1 MSESYNVLA
10 TGGLFH
16 QQIEDFTP
24 RLAQQEMAQAVED
37 SLAFSG
43 RLVVESGTGT
53 GKTYAYLVAVV
64 LSGKRTII
72 STGTK
77 HLQAQI
83 FDRDLPVVLS
93 VLDETVSAQMLK
105 GRANY
110 LCRYRLKL
118 NSQQSDLVGK
128 ANQLAY
134 DVIDKWAARTK
145 SGDISEVSDVNEDD
159 PVWKQ
164 VTSTTDNCLGGK
176 CPDYRNCFVNQARQ
190 RAMKADIVVVNHHLF
205 FSDLTL
211 KTEGFGE
218 LLPDHEAV
226 IFDEAHSIANIAS
239 QFFGFSLS
247 SFQLKELTKDVLA
260 AEKEEKSTVDFDVCI
275 PALENQIDKIQGYCK
290 RLKNSTEVLANLKNA
305 KFDELLESLVV
316 KLDDL
321 QNALSLAA
329 PVGEGLSRCQKRCLK
344 IQNQL
349 DRWWENR
356 DKNSVCWLEAGK
368 FWFRIN
374 LTPLNVG
381 VHFSKFIENA
391 GNPSVSWIFT
401 SATLAVKDDFTAF
414 CSEIGL
420 ENAETRRWES
430 PYDFQQNAM
439 MYLPAG
445 LPDPRESNFF
455 QALAATI
462 LDVTSA
468 SNGRAFCLFTSH
480 AMMENVYQLLHGNCK
495 WPLFVQG
502 RAAKQQLLEQF
513 LQSENAVLLGTSS
526 FWEGVDVK
534 GEALSCVIID
544 KLPFASPAEPV
555 LKSKLQNSEE
565 QGGNPFMDIQ
575 IPNAVIA
582 LKQGAGRLIRS
593 ESDRGILVI
602 CDQRM
607 TTKAYGSLFLKSLPP
622 MPVTQSLYDVQ
633 RFFASCR

>member
-10 TGGLFH
+10 AGGLFH
-16 QQIEDFTP
+16 QQIGDFTP
-24 RLAQQEMAQAVED
+24 RLAQQEMARAVED
-37 SLAFSG
+37 ALAFSG

-77 HLQAQI
+77 HLQEQI
-83 FDRDLPVVLS
+83 FKRDLPVVLS

-118 NSQQSDLVGK
+118 NSQQSDLVDQ
-128 ANQLAY
+128 ANQLEY

-145 SGDISEVSDVNEDD
+145 SGDIAEVSDVNEAS
-159 PVWKQ
+159 PIWKQ

-226 IFDEAHSIANIAS
+226 IFDEAHSVLDIAS

-260 AEKEEKSTVDFDVCI
+260 AKKEEKSAVDFSVCI

-290 RLKNSTEVLANLKNA
+290 RLKNSAAILADLKNA
-305 KFDELLESLVV
+305 KFDELLESLATR
-316 KLDDL
+316 LDHL
-321 QNALSLAA
+321 QDALTLAA
-329 PVGEGLSRCQKRCLK
+329 PAGEGLSRCQNRCLH
-344 IQNQL
+344 IQSQL
-349 DRWWENR
+349 DRWREDR
-356 DKNSVCWLEAGK
+356 DQNSVCWLAVEK
-368 FWFRIN
+368 SWFRMN
-374 LTPLNVG
+374 VTPLNVG
-381 VHFSKFIENA
+381 IHFSKFIENA
-391 GNPSVSWIFT
+391 GNPGVAWIFT
-401 SATLAVKDDFTAF
+401 SATLAVEDDFTAF

-420 ENAETRRWES
+420 QNAETRRWES

-439 MYLPAG
+439 MYLPAE
-445 LPDPRESNFF
+445 LPDPRESNFAS
-455 QALAATI
+455 ALAAAI
-462 LDVTSA
+462 RDVTEA

-480 AMMENVYQLLHGNCK
+480 AMMENVYQLLHSNCK
-495 WPLFVQG
+495 WPLLVQG

-544 KLPFASPAEPV
+544 KLPFAPPSDPV
-555 LKSKLQNSEE
+555 LKSKLQHSEE

-593 ESDRGILVI
+593 ETDRGILVI

-622 MPVTQSLYDVQ
+622 MPITQSLYDVQ
-633 RFFASCR
+633 RFFAAC